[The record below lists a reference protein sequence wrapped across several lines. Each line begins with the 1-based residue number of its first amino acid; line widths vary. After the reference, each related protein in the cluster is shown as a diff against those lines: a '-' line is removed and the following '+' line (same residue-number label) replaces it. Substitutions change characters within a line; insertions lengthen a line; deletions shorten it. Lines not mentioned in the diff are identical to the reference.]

1 MKRYRY
7 KHKKYSHRK
16 PHRVRK
22 KKLIFK
28 NKFFW
33 LGLLFLAILGTAF
46 YFVVFSSV
54 FKIKEIQIS
63 GDLKISVEEI
73 KNIISE
79 QINKNYF
86 KKSIFLVNL
95 KEINRVLLER
105 FPQIAKIS
113 LERGFPDVLAVLVE
127 ERKPVAVFLQARP
140 SFVEQNLGGQGEDYY
155 FVDNEGI
162 AFEKISET
170 PSQMLKIKNSTWI
183 SDLELGKGALSKEK
197 LGQILK
203 IETKLNDLEIPLR
216 EVLIISEKRLNVETS
231 EYWEIYFNPEE
242 DLDWQLTELD
252 LLVKKR
258 IPPDKRKN
266 LEYIDLRFEK
276 IYIFPETY
284 KE

>member
-1 MKRYRY
+1 MKKYRY
-7 KHKKYSHRK
+7 KKPRRIKKRK
-16 PHRVRK
+16 S
-22 KKLIFK
+22 IFRFR
-28 NKFFW
+28 FFW
-33 LGLLFLAILGTAF
+33 LGLLFLIILGTVF

-63 GDLKISVEEI
+63 GDVKIPVEEI

-86 KKSIFLVNL
+86 KKNIFLVNL

-105 FPQIAKIS
+105 FPQIAKVG

-127 ERKPVAVFLQARP
+127 EKRPVAIFLQ
-140 SFVEQNLGGQGEDYY
+140 GENYY
-155 FVDNEGI
+155 FVDNEGV
-162 AFEKISET
+162 AFEKISRI
-170 PSQMLKIKNSTWI
+170 PPQMLKIKNSIWI
-183 SDLELGKGALSKEK
+183 SDLELGKGVLSKEK

-231 EYWEIYFNPEE
+231 EYWKIYFNLEK

-252 LLVKKR
+252 LLIKKR

-284 KE
+284 